1 MVSLISHFFC
11 IINVHLLYINFTQKV
26 RDRRDRSEVREL
38 YHLDILIC
46 ACIFGMIEDC
56 SGIFRQNGNWSL
68 RDIIKMCCA
77 WKQIQTWAIFTNDGN
92 ANYFLFNFPAAGKD
106 HVTSL
111 HAARWHGN
119 YNISTL
125 DFWEFEISSALH

>member
-1 MVSLISHFFC
+1 MVSLISHFFF

-26 RDRRDRSEVREL
+26 RDRRDRSEVTEL

-46 ACIFGMIEDC
+46 AYIFGMIEDC
-56 SGIFRQNGNWSL
+56 SEIFRQNGNWSL
-68 RDIIKMCCA
+68 RDIIKMC
-77 WKQIQTWAIFTNDGN
+77 IFTNDGN

-111 HAARWHGN
+111 HAAR
-119 YNISTL
+119 
-125 DFWEFEISSALH
+125 